1 VLHYDWNW
9 DVIWLY
15 RYALLQGLAVT
26 ALLCSV
32 SILSGTVTG
41 LILGVGLSERASAPS
56 LIRRA
61 LLFFVD
67 VVKALPQLILL
78 LLLYYWLP
86 YAIGIRSSFW
96 IAVIALALGL
106 SVFIADVFRHAINGI
121 PRPFVDACY
130 ALGMTR
136 RDILHRFIIP
146 EALRAVI
153 PTLGLLYIDV
163 FKLSSLAS
171 IIAVPELVHRA
182 SQISAYSY
190 RFLEVYA
197 ALALIYLL
205 ILLPFSYGIRRL
217 ETSAWFLRRS

>member
-1 VLHYDWNW
+1 MLHYDWNW
-9 DVIWLY
+9 DVIWFY

-26 ALLCSV
+26 AWLCLI
-32 SILSGTVTG
+32 SIIFGTLTG
-41 LILGVGLSERASAPS
+41 LILGVGLSERVPSPS
-56 LIRRA
+56 LVRRA

-67 VVKALPQLILL
+67 AVKALPQLILL

-86 YAIGIRSSFW
+86 YAIGVRSSFG
-96 IAVIALALGL
+96 IAAIALALGL
-106 SVFIADVFRHAINGI
+106 GVFIADVFRHAINGI
-121 PRPFVDACY
+121 PRPLVDACY
-130 ALGMTR
+130 ALGMTHG
-136 RDILHRFIIP
+136 DVLNRFIIP
-146 EALRAVI
+146 EAIRAII

-182 SQISAYSY
+182 SQVSAYSY

-205 ILLPFSYGIRRL
+205 ILLPFSYAVRRL